1 MKKKVII
8 ITLVIIA
15 FISSVSFITFKVV
28 SKDSRNVNQLSNP
41 VKEEK
46 EKEPIAEDEKDD
58 SKENQ
63 EESKTNDSNNQKEEV
78 KEEPKQETS
87 SNGSPTTNKA
97 NSNNNTATTP
107 KQEEVPKQNP
117 NVQTPNPAPTKSC
130 TPKKFYSVFRADEDI
145 KSMEDCNSKGALYKS
160 VYGYI
165 GYSCDYQTD
174 DCGDLYYMLQMIDEN
189 GQEHGYNTIPKP

>member
-15 FISSVSFITFKVV
+15 FISSVSYITFKAIN
-28 SKDSRNVNQLSNP
+28 KNTDTENKIPNIL
-41 VKEEK
+41 KENK
-46 EKEPIAEDEKDD
+46 EKEIITENEKDD

-63 EESKTNDSNNQKEEV
+63 EESKIDDSNNQKEEI

-87 SNGSPTTNKA
+87 NNGNTT
-97 NSNNNTATTP
+97 SNNANNNVTTP
-107 KQEEVPKQNP
+107 KQEEVPNQHNII
-117 NVQTPNPAPTKSC
+117 QTPTPAPTTSC
-130 TPKKFYSVFRADEDI
+130 TPKKFYSIFRADEDI
-145 KSMEDCNSKGALYKS
+145 KSMADCNSKGRLYKS

-174 DCGDLYYMLQMIDEN
+174 DCGDLYYMLQMIDKD
-189 GQEHGYNTIPKP
+189 GLEHGYDTIPKP

>member
-15 FISSVSFITFKVV
+15 LISSASFITFKVLN
-28 SKDSRNVNQLSNP
+28 KDSRNVNQLSNP
-41 VKEEK
+41 IKEDK
-46 EKEPIAEDEKDD
+46 EKEPITDEEKDD

-63 EESKTNDSNNQKEEV
+63 EESKTNDFEQQKVEV

-87 SNGSPTTNKA
+87 NNGNTTSNNTS
-97 NSNNNTATTP
+97 SNNNATTP
-107 KQEEVPKQNP
+107 KQEEVPKQN
-117 NVQTPNPAPTKSC
+117 NITSTPTPAPTKSC
-130 TPKKFYSVFRADEDI
+130 TPKKFYSTFRADEDI
-145 KSMEDCNSKGALYKS
+145 KSMDDCNSKGTLYKS